1 MKMKKIIVFITIIA
15 VLLGIILL
23 QQHKLNE
30 RTTEY
35 VTDTLTITLTDTLT
49 LEKPILVKKETL
61 RIDTITLHSTD
72 TIIDSV
78 MVELPISS
86 FVLDTLIKTD
96 STETHL
102 KAFLE
107 GFSVSID
114 SLSITTL
121 KTHQETCLTPKTRSW
136 HWGYGIALGF
146 GWVK

>member
-1 MKMKKIIVFITIIA
+1 MKMKKIIIFTTIIA

-35 VTDTLTITLTDTLT
+35 VTDTITITLTDTIT

-107 GFSVSID
+107 GFSVSMD
-114 SLSITTL
+114 SLSITTI

-136 HWGYGIALGF
+136 HWGYGIALGIGF
-146 GWVK
+146 VK

>member
-1 MKMKKIIVFITIIA
+1 MKKIIVFITIIA

>member
-1 MKMKKIIVFITIIA
+1 MKKIIIFTTIIA

-23 QQHKLNE
+23 QHHKLND

-35 VTDTLTITLTDTLT
+35 VTDTLTLTDTLT
-49 LEKPILVKKETL
+49 IDKPILVKKETL
-61 RIDTITLHSTD
+61 RIDTITLYSTD

-86 FVLDTLIKTD
+86 FVLDTIITTD
-96 STETHL
+96 SSETHL

-107 GFSVSID
+107 GFSVSMD
-114 SLSITTL
+114 SLSIHYEKTL
-121 KTHQETCLTPKTRSW
+121 KTPCFTPKTRSF
-136 HWGYGIALGF
+136 HWGYGVALGF

>member
-86 FVLDTLIKTD
+86 FVLDTLIQTD

>member
-1 MKMKKIIVFITIIA
+1 MKKIIIFTTIIA

-23 QQHKLNE
+23 QHHKLNE
-30 RTTEY
+30 RKIDY

-49 LEKPILVKKETL
+49 IKEPTLIKKEVIRTDTL
-61 RIDTITLHSTD
+61 LLHSTD

-102 KAFLE
+102 KGVLR
-107 GFSVSID
+107 GFNVEMD

-121 KTHQETCLTPKTRSW
+121 KTHQETCLTPKTRSF

>member
-1 MKMKKIIVFITIIA
+1 MKRIIVFTTIIA
-15 VLLGIILL
+15 VLMGVILL
-23 QQHKLNE
+23 QHHKLNE
-30 RTTEY
+30 RKIDY
-35 VTDTLTITLTDTLT
+35 VTDTITITLTDTLT
-49 LEKPILVKKETL
+49 IKEPTLIKKEVIRTDTL
-61 RIDTITLHSTD
+61 LLHSTD

-86 FVLDTLIKTD
+86 FVLDTIITTD

-107 GFSVSID
+107 GFSVSMD

-121 KTHQETCLTPKTRSW
+121 KTHQETCLTPKTRSF

>member
-1 MKMKKIIVFITIIA
+1 MKKIIIFTTIIA

-23 QQHKLNE
+23 QHHKLND

-35 VTDTLTITLTDTLT
+35 VTDTITLTLTDTLT
-49 LEKPILVKKETL
+49 IEKPILVKKETL

-86 FVLDTLIKTD
+86 FVLDTLITTD
-96 STETHL
+96 SSKTHL

-107 GFSVSID
+107 GFNVSMD
-114 SLSITTL
+114 SLSIHYEKTL
-121 KTHQETCLTPKTRSW
+121 KTPCLTPKTRSW
-136 HWGYGIALGF
+136 HWGYGIALGIGF
-146 GWVK
+146 VK

>member
-1 MKMKKIIVFITIIA
+1 MKMKKIIIFTTIIA

-35 VTDTLTITLTDTLT
+35 VTDTLTITLTDTIN

-114 SLSITTL
+114 SLSVTTL

-136 HWGYGIALGF
+136 HWGYGIALGIGF
-146 GWVK
+146 VK

>member
-1 MKMKKIIVFITIIA
+1 MKKIIVFITIIA

-86 FVLDTLIKTD
+86 FVLDTLIQTD

>member
-1 MKMKKIIVFITIIA
+1 MKMKKIIVFTTIIA
-15 VLLGIILL
+15 VLIGVILL
-23 QQHKLNE
+23 QHHKLNE
-30 RTTEY
+30 RKIDY
-35 VTDTLTITLTDTLT
+35 VTDTITITLTDTLT
-49 LEKPILVKKETL
+49 IKEPTLIKKEVIRTDTL
-61 RIDTITLHSTD
+61 LLHSTD

-86 FVLDTLIKTD
+86 FVLDTIITTD

-107 GFSVSID
+107 GFSVSMD
-114 SLSITTL
+114 SLSITTI
-121 KTHQETCLTPKTRSW
+121 KTHQETCLTPKKGYW

>member
-1 MKMKKIIVFITIIA
+1 MKKIIIFSSIIA

-23 QQHKLNE
+23 QHHKLNE
-30 RTTEY
+30 RKIDY
-35 VTDTLTITLTDTLT
+35 VTDTITITITDTLTIKEPTLIKKEVIRTDTL
-49 LEKPILVKKETL
+49 L
-61 RIDTITLHSTD
+61 LH
-72 TIIDSV
+72 SV

-102 KAFLE
+102 MAFLE
-107 GFSVSID
+107 GFSVSMD

-121 KTHQETCLTPKTRSW
+121 KTHQETCLTPKTRSF

>member
-1 MKMKKIIVFITIIA
+1 MKKIIIFSSIIA

-23 QQHKLNE
+23 QHHKLNE
-30 RTTEY
+30 RKIDY
-35 VTDTLTITLTDTLT
+35 VTDTITITITDTLTIKEPTLIKKEVIRTDTL
-49 LEKPILVKKETL
+49 L
-61 RIDTITLHSTD
+61 LHSTD

-102 KAFLE
+102 MAFLE
-107 GFSVSID
+107 GFSVSMD
-114 SLSITTL
+114 SLSITTI
-121 KTHQETCLTPKTRSW
+121 KTRQETYLTPKTRSF

>member
-1 MKMKKIIVFITIIA
+1 MKKIIIFSSIIA

-23 QQHKLNE
+23 QHHKLNE
-30 RTTEY
+30 RKIDY
-35 VTDTLTITLTDTLT
+35 VTDTITITITDTLTIKEPTLIKKEVIRTDTL
-49 LEKPILVKKETL
+49 L
-61 RIDTITLHSTD
+61 LHSTD

-102 KAFLE
+102 MAFLE
-107 GFSVSID
+107 GFSVSMD

-121 KTHQETCLTPKTRSW
+121 KTHQETCLTPKTRSF